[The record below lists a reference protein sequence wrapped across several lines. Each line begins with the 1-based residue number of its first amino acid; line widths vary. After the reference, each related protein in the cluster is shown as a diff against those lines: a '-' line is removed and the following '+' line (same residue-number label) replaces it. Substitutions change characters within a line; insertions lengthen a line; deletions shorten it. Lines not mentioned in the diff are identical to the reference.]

1 MAKKIS
7 TKQIKAKMAKRV
19 DLEPPMESLP
29 PGEIMAFTAGISPV
43 PILTVVEA
51 VLGLARE
58 VLKKFP
64 DYAQKV
70 EREMHEIQGEYE
82 VMRNMKR
89 DDRRFW
95 TEKIMKL
102 KKRADNFAITVY
114 QGVQSVQ
121 QKP

>member
-1 MAKKIS
+1 
-7 TKQIKAKMAKRV
+7 
-19 DLEPPMESLP
+19 MESLP